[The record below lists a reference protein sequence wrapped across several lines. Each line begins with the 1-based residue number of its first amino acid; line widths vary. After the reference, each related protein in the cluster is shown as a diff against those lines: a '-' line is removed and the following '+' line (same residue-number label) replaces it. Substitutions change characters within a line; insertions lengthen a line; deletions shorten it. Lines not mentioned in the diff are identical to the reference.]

1 MKEFSYERPESL
13 DEALRVLATSG
24 PEVEILAGGTDLV
37 IAMRDRSRQPK
48 VVVDLKRIAEFYPS
62 LVWDGDMVTLSATA
76 TMAEV
81 VGDPGV
87 NEHFPALS
95 EAAVVV
101 GSVQIRNRATLLGNI
116 CNGSPAADTAPPLL
130 AYDAIIVVAG
140 PEGTRR
146 VAIDDFIIGPGRTDL
161 QDGEIAIALE
171 LTVPSQRLGSAYE
184 RMTRR
189 KGTDLA
195 SVTLCATVD
204 DAGVTRVAYG
214 SVGPRAWLRT
224 DETGVL
230 ADPEAS
236 DEAKAAVFEEI
247 FADASPSVRSMR
259 ASPDYRRAM
268 LRVLG
273 ARAVVRAVERLQEL
287 QGVS

>member
-13 DEALRVLATSG
+13 DEALRLLAASG
-24 PEVEILAGGTDLV
+24 SEVEILAGGTDLV
-37 IAMRDRSRQPK
+37 IAMRHRYSQPK
-48 VVVDLKRIAEFYPS
+48 IVIDLKRIAEFSPS
-62 LVWDGDMVTLSATA
+62 LMWHGDTVTLSATA
-76 TMAEV
+76 TMTEA
-81 VGDPGV
+81 VGDEGM
-87 NEHFPALS
+87 NKHFPALV

-146 VAIDDFIIGPGRTDL
+146 VDIDDFIVGPGRTAL
-161 QDGEIAIALE
+161 EDGEIAVALE
-171 LTVPSQRLGSAYE
+171 LRLPSRPLGSAYE

-204 DAGVTRVAYG
+204 DAGITRVAFG
-214 SVGPRAWLRT
+214 SVGPRPWLRT
-224 DETGVL
+224 DESGVL
-230 ADPEAS
+230 ADPGASEA
-236 DEAKAAVFEEI
+236 AKTAVFQEI
-247 FADASPSVRSMR
+247 FADASPSVKSLR
-259 ASPDYRRAM
+259 ASPEYRLAM
-268 LRVLG
+268 LGVLG
-273 ARAVVRAVERLQEL
+273 ARAVSKALRRLQEL
-287 QGVS
+287 HGVS

>member
-13 DEALRVLATSG
+13 DEALQALAASG
-24 PEVEILAGGTDLV
+24 PETEILAGGTDLV
-37 IAMRDRSRQPK
+37 IAMRDRWKQPK
-48 VVVDLKRIAEFYPS
+48 VVVDLKRVAELYPA
-62 LVWDGDMVTLSATA
+62 LVWHGDTVTLSAVA
-76 TMAEV
+76 TMTQV
-81 VGDPGV
+81 VGDERI
-87 NEHFPALS
+87 NQHFPALV

-101 GSVQIRNRATLLGNI
+101 GSVQIRNRATVLGNI

-130 AYDAIIVVAG
+130 AYDAVVIVAG
-140 PEGTRR
+140 PDGLRR
-146 VAIDDFIIGPGRTDL
+146 IPIDDFIVGPGKVDL
-161 QDGEIAIALE
+161 RGGEIGFALE
-171 LTVPSQRLGSAYE
+171 LTVPSHPLGAAYE

-189 KGTDLA
+189 QGTDLA
-195 SVTLCATVD
+195 SVTLAATVD
-204 DAGVTRVAYG
+204 GAGVTRVTFG

-224 DETGVL
+224 DDTGVL
-230 ADPEAS
+230 ADPAAS
-236 DEAKAAVFEEI
+236 ADAKAAVFEEI

-273 ARAVVRAVERLQEL
+273 ARAVERAIVRLQEL

>member
-13 DEALRVLATSG
+13 DEALQVLATSG
-24 PEVEILAGGTDLV
+24 SEVEILAGGTDLV
-37 IAMRDRSRQPK
+37 IAMRDRSSQPK
-48 VVVDLKRIAEFYPS
+48 VVVDLKRIVEFYPS
-62 LVWDGDMVTLSATA
+62 LVWDGDTVTLSATA
-76 TMAEV
+76 TMSEV
-81 VGDPGV
+81 VGDEGI
-87 NEHFPALS
+87 NTHFPALV

-101 GSVQIRNRATLLGNI
+101 GSIQIRNRATLLGNI

-146 VAIDDFIIGPGRTDL
+146 VAIDDFIVGPGRTDL

-171 LTVPSQRLGSAYE
+171 LTVPSRRLGGAYE

-189 KGTDLA
+189 RGTDLA

-204 DAGVTRVAYG
+204 DVGVTRVAYG
-214 SVGPRAWLRT
+214 SVGPRAWLKT
-224 DETGVL
+224 DQTGVL
-230 ADPEAS
+230 ADPAAS
-236 DEAKAAVFEEI
+236 REAKAAVFEEI

>member
-13 DEALRVLATSG
+13 DEALQLLAAAG
-24 PEVEILAGGTDLV
+24 PDVELLAGGTDLV
-37 IAMRDRSRQPK
+37 IAMRDRYSQPM
-48 VVVDLKRIAEFYPS
+48 VVVDIKRIAELYPS
-62 LVWDGDMVTLSATA
+62 LVWDGVTVTLSATA
-76 TMAEV
+76 TMTDV
-81 VGDPGV
+81 VGDERI
-87 NEHFPALS
+87 NRHFPALI

-101 GSVQIRNRATLLGNI
+101 GSVQIRNRATVLGNI

-130 AYDAIIVVAG
+130 AYDATIVVAG

-146 VAIDDFIIGPGRTDL
+146 VPIDTFIVGPGRTDL
-161 QDGEIAIALE
+161 RDGEIAIALE
-171 LTVPSQRLGSAYE
+171 LTEPARVTGSAYE

-204 DAGVTRVAYG
+204 ETGTTRIAYG

-224 DETGVL
+224 DETGAL
-230 ADPEAS
+230 ADADAS
-236 DEAKAAVFEEI
+236 AEAKAAALETI
-247 FADASPSVRSMR
+247 FAEASPSLKSLR

-273 ARAVVRAVERLQEL
+273 ARAVERARSRLLEL

>member
-1 MKEFSYERPESL
+1 MKVFSYERPESL
-13 DEALRVLATSG
+13 EEAFQVLTSSG
-24 PEVEILAGGTDLV
+24 SDVEILAGGTDLV
-37 IAMRDRSRQPK
+37 IAMRDRYSQPK
-48 VVVDLKRIAEFYPS
+48 VVVDIKRIAELSPS
-62 LVWDGDMVTLSATA
+62 LAWDGDTVTLSATA
-76 TMAEV
+76 TMSEV
-81 VGDPGV
+81 VGDEGI
-87 NEHFPALS
+87 NTHFPALV

-101 GSVQIRNRATLLGNI
+101 GSVQIRNRATVLGNI

-146 VAIDDFIIGPGRTDL
+146 IPIDDFIVGPGTTDL
-161 QDGEIAIALE
+161 REGEIAVALE
-171 LTVPSQRLGSAYE
+171 LSVPSRLVGSAYE

-189 KGTDLA
+189 RGTDLA

-204 DAGVTRVAYG
+204 DDGVAQVAYG
-214 SVGPRAWLRT
+214 SVGPRAWLKT

-230 ADPEAS
+230 ADPAAS
-236 DEAKAAVFEEI
+236 NEAKVAVYEEI
-247 FADASPSVRSMR
+247 FADASPSVRSLR

-273 ARAVVRAVERLQEL
+273 ARAVGRATERLQEL

>member
-13 DEALRVLATSG
+13 DEALQVLAASG
-24 PEVEILAGGTDLV
+24 PGTEILAGGTDLV
-37 IAMRDRSRQPK
+37 IAMRDRWKQPS
-48 VVVDLKRIAEFYPS
+48 VVIDLKRIAELYPS
-62 LVWDGDMVTLSATA
+62 LVWDGDTVTLTAAA
-76 TMAEV
+76 TMTQV
-81 VGDPGV
+81 VGDERI
-87 NEHFPALS
+87 NQHFPALV

-101 GSVQIRNRATLLGNI
+101 GSIQIRNRATVLGNI

-130 AYDAIIVVAG
+130 AYDAVVLVAG
-140 PEGTRR
+140 PNGMRR
-146 VAIDDFIIGPGRTDL
+146 VPIDDFIVGPGRTDL
-161 QDGEIAIALE
+161 QEGEIGFGLE
-171 LTVPSQRLGSAYE
+171 LTVASRPVGAAYE

-189 KGTDLA
+189 RGTDLA
-195 SVTLCATVD
+195 SVTLASTVD
-204 DAGVTRVAYG
+204 DAGVTRVAFG

-224 DETGVL
+224 DDTGVL
-230 ADPEAS
+230 ADPGAS
-236 DEAKAAVFEEI
+236 AEAKAAVFEEI

-273 ARAVVRAVERLQEL
+273 ARAVERAIVRLQEL

>member
-13 DEALRVLATSG
+13 EEALQVLGANGS
-24 PEVEILAGGTDLV
+24 EAEILAGGTDLV
-37 IAMRDRSRQPK
+37 IAMRDRYAQPK
-48 VVVDLKRIAEFYPS
+48 VVVDIKHIAEFSPS
-62 LVWDGDMVTLSATA
+62 LTWDGDTVTLSPTA
-76 TMAEV
+76 TMSEV
-81 VGDPGV
+81 VADEGI
-87 NEHFPALS
+87 NTHFPALA

-130 AYDAIIVVAG
+130 AYDATIVVAG
-140 PEGTRR
+140 SEGTRKIP
-146 VAIDDFIIGPGRTDL
+146 IDDFIVGPGRTDL
-161 QDGEIAIALE
+161 REGEIAIAIE
-171 LTVPSQRLGSAYE
+171 LAVPPRLVGSAYE

-189 KGTDLA
+189 RGTDLA

-204 DAGVTRVAYG
+204 DAGVTQVAYG
-214 SVGPRAWLRT
+214 SVGPRAWLKT

-230 ADPEAS
+230 ADPAAS
-236 DEAKAAVFEEI
+236 SEAKAAVYEEM
-247 FADASPSVRSMR
+247 FVDASPSVRSMR

-273 ARAVVRAVERLQEL
+273 ARAVGRATERLQKL

>member
-1 MKEFSYERPESL
+1 MKVFSYERPESL
-13 DEALRVLATSG
+13 EEALQVLTASG
-24 PEVEILAGGTDLV
+24 SDVEILAGGTDLV
-37 IAMRDRSRQPK
+37 IAMRDRYSQPK
-48 VVVDLKRIAEFYPS
+48 VVVDIKRIAELSPS
-62 LVWDGDMVTLSATA
+62 LAWDGDTVTLSATA
-76 TMAEV
+76 TMSEV
-81 VGDPGV
+81 VGDEGI
-87 NEHFPALS
+87 NTHFPALV

-101 GSVQIRNRATLLGNI
+101 GSVQIRNRATVLGNI

-140 PEGTRR
+140 PEGARR
-146 VAIDDFIIGPGRTDL
+146 IPIDDFIVGPGTTDL
-161 QDGEIAIALE
+161 REGEIAIALE
-171 LTVPSQRLGSAYE
+171 LSVPSRLVGSAYE

-204 DAGVTRVAYG
+204 DAGVTQVAYG
-214 SVGPRAWLRT
+214 SVGPRAWLKT

-230 ADPEAS
+230 ADPSAS
-236 DEAKAAVFEEI
+236 AEAKAEIFEEI
-247 FADASPSVRSMR
+247 FADASPSVRSLR

-273 ARAVVRAVERLQEL
+273 GRAVARAIERLQEL

>member
-13 DEALRVLATSG
+13 EEALQVLAASG
-24 PEVEILAGGTDLV
+24 SEVEILAGGTDLV
-37 IAMRDRSRQPK
+37 IAMRDRSSQPK
-48 VVVDLKRIAEFYPS
+48 VVVDIKRIVELSPS
-62 LVWDGDMVTLSATA
+62 IAWDGNTVTLSATA
-76 TMAEV
+76 TMSEV
-81 VGDPGV
+81 VGDEGI
-87 NEHFPALS
+87 NKHFPALV

-101 GSVQIRNRATLLGNI
+101 GSVQIRNRATVLGNI

-140 PEGTRR
+140 PDGTRR
-146 VAIDDFIIGPGRTDL
+146 IAIDDFIVGPGQTDL
-161 QDGEIAIALE
+161 REGEIAIAAE
-171 LTVPSQRLGSAYE
+171 ISVPTRMTGSAYE

-189 KGTDLA
+189 RGTDLA

-204 DAGVTRVAYG
+204 EAGVTQIAYG
-214 SVGPRAWLRT
+214 SVGPRAWLKR

-230 ADPEAS
+230 VDPAAS
-236 DEAKAAVFEEI
+236 AEAKAAVYEEI
-247 FADASPSVRSMR
+247 FADASPSVRSLR

-273 ARAVVRAVERLQEL
+273 ARAVGRAMGHLHEL
-287 QGVS
+287 EGVS

>member
-13 DEALRVLATSG
+13 DEALQVLATSG
-24 PEVEILAGGTDLV
+24 SETEILAGGTDLV
-37 IAMRDRSRQPK
+37 IAMRDRWKQPS
-48 VVVDLKRIAEFYPS
+48 VVIDLKRIAELHPS
-62 LVWDGDMVTLSATA
+62 LVWNGDTVRLSAVA
-76 TMAEV
+76 TMSEV
-81 VGDPGV
+81 VGDEQI
-87 NEHFPALS
+87 NQHFPALV

-101 GSVQIRNRATLLGNI
+101 GSVQIRNRATVLGNI

-130 AYDAIIVVAG
+130 AYDAVIVVAG
-140 PEGTRR
+140 PSGTRSIP
-146 VAIDDFIIGPGRTDL
+146 IDDFIVGPGKVDL
-161 QDGEIAIALE
+161 REGEIAIALE
-171 LTVPSQRLGSAYE
+171 LTVPPRSLGAAYE

-204 DAGVTRVAYG
+204 DAGVTQIAFG
-214 SVGPRAWLRT
+214 SVGPRAWLKT
-224 DETGVL
+224 DATGAL
-230 ADPEAS
+230 ADADAS
-236 DEAKAAVFEEI
+236 QEAKAAALEEI
-247 FADASPSVRSMR
+247 FAEASPSVRSMR

-273 ARAVVRAVERLQEL
+273 ARAVERAISRLQEL

>member
-13 DEALRVLATSG
+13 DEALQVLATSG
-24 PEVEILAGGTDLV
+24 SDVEILAGGTDLV
-37 IAMRDRSRQPK
+37 IAMRDRYSQPK
-48 VVVDLKRIAEFYPS
+48 VVVDIKRIAELSPS
-62 LVWDGDMVTLSATA
+62 LLWDGQTVALSATA
-76 TMAEV
+76 TMSEV
-81 VGDPGV
+81 VGDEGI
-87 NEHFPALS
+87 NAHFPALV

-101 GSVQIRNRATLLGNI
+101 GSVQIRNRATVVGNI

-130 AYDAIIVVAG
+130 AYDAIVVVAG
-140 PEGTRR
+140 LDGTRR
-146 VAIDDFIIGPGRTDL
+146 IPIDDFIVGPGRTDL
-161 QDGEIAIALE
+161 HEGEIAIAVE
-171 LTVPSQRLGSAYE
+171 LSVPSRLVGSAYE

-204 DAGVTRVAYG
+204 DAGVTQVAYG
-214 SVGPRAWLRT
+214 SVGPRAWLKV
-224 DETGVL
+224 DESGVL
-230 ADPEAS
+230 ADPSAS
-236 DEAKAAVFEEI
+236 VESKAAILEEVFV
-247 FADASPSVRSMR
+247 DASPSVRSLR

-273 ARAVVRAVERLQEL
+273 ARAVDRAIERLQEL

>member
-13 DEALRVLATSG
+13 DEALRVLAASG
-24 PEVEILAGGTDLV
+24 PHVEILAGGTDLV
-37 IAMRDRSRQPK
+37 IAMRDRYSQPK
-48 VVVDLKRIAEFYPS
+48 VVVDLKRIAELYPS
-62 LVWDGDMVTLSATA
+62 LVWIDDTVRLSATA
-76 TMAEV
+76 TMTDV
-81 VGDPGV
+81 VGDRGI
-87 NEHFPALS
+87 NRHFPALV

-101 GSVQIRNRATLLGNI
+101 GSVQIRNRATVLGNI

-130 AYDAIIVVAG
+130 AHDAVIIVAG
-140 PEGTRR
+140 TEGTRR
-146 VAIDDFIIGPGRTDL
+146 VPIDTFIVGPGRTDL
-161 QDGEIAIALE
+161 RDGEIAIALE
-171 LTVPSQRLGSAYE
+171 LSVPARMTGGAYE

-204 DAGVTRVAYG
+204 DTGVTRIAYG
-214 SVGPRAWLRT
+214 SVGPRAWLCT
-224 DETGVL
+224 DETGAL
-230 ADPEAS
+230 ADPDASEGTRAEAL
-236 DEAKAAVFEEI
+236 ETI
-247 FADASPSVRSMR
+247 FAQASPSLKSLR

-273 ARAVVRAVERLQEL
+273 ARAVDRARSRLLEL

>member
-13 DEALRVLATSG
+13 DEALRVLAASG
-24 PEVEILAGGTDLV
+24 PETEILAGGTDLV
-37 IAMRDRSRQPK
+37 IAMRDRYSQPN
-48 VVVDLKRIAEFYPS
+48 VVVDLKRIAELYPT
-62 LVWDGDMVTLSATA
+62 LTWDGGMLTVSAAA
-76 TMAEV
+76 TMSEV
-81 VGDPGV
+81 VNDPGI
-87 NEHFPALS
+87 NEHFPALV

-130 AYDAIIVVAG
+130 AYEAIIVVAG
-140 PEGTRR
+140 PGGKRR
-146 VAIDDFIIGPGRTDL
+146 VPINDFIIGPGKTDL
-161 QDGEIAIALE
+161 REGELAIALE
-171 LTVPSQRLGSAYE
+171 LTTPTRMLGGAYE

-204 DAGVTRVAYG
+204 DAGITQIAFG
-214 SVGPRAWLRT
+214 SVGPRAMLRT

-230 ADPEAS
+230 ADPNAS
-236 DEAKAAVFEEI
+236 RDAKAVVFEEI
-247 FADASPSVRSMR
+247 FADARPSVRSMR
-259 ASPDYRRAM
+259 ASPDYRQAM

-273 ARAVVRAVERLQEL
+273 SRAVVRAIERLREL

>member
-13 DEALRVLATSG
+13 DEALQVLAASG
-24 PEVEILAGGTDLV
+24 PETEILAGGTDLV
-37 IAMRDRSRQPK
+37 IAMRDRWRQPK
-48 VVVDLKRIAEFYPS
+48 VVVDLKRIAELYPT
-62 LVWDGDMVTLSATA
+62 LKWDGDTLTLSAAA
-76 TMAEV
+76 TMTEV
-81 VGDPGV
+81 VNDPGV
-87 NEHFPALS
+87 GKHFPALV

-130 AYDAIIVVAG
+130 AYEAVIVVAG
-140 PEGTRR
+140 PGGQRR
-146 VAIDDFIIGPGRTDL
+146 VSINDFIVGPGKTDL
-161 QDGEIAIALE
+161 QEGEFAIALE
-171 LTVPSQRLGSAYE
+171 LTAPTRMLGGAYE

-204 DAGVTRVAYG
+204 DAGVTQVAFG
-214 SVGPRAWLRT
+214 SVGPRAFLRT

-230 ADPEAS
+230 ADPTAS
-236 DEAKAAVFEEI
+236 KEAKAAVFEEI

-259 ASPDYRRAM
+259 ASPDYRQAM

-273 ARAVVRAVERLQEL
+273 ARAVGRAIERLQEL

>member
-1 MKEFSYERPESL
+1 MREFSYERPESL
-13 DEALRVLATSG
+13 EEALRLLAANGSDV
-24 PEVEILAGGTDLV
+24 EVLAGGTDLV
-37 IAMRDRSRQPK
+37 IAMRNRYSQPK
-48 VVVDLKRIAEFYPS
+48 VVVDLKRIAEFYPT
-62 LVWDGDMVTLSATA
+62 LVWDGDMVTMSATA
-76 TMAEV
+76 TMTEV
-81 VGDPGV
+81 VDDEGIGI
-87 NEHFPALS
+87 HFPALA

-130 AYDAIIVVAG
+130 AYDAIVAVAG
-140 PEGTRR
+140 PDGIRR
-146 VAIDDFIIGPGRTDL
+146 VEIDDFIVGPGRTAL
-161 QDGEIAIALE
+161 KDGEIAVALE
-171 LTVPSQRLGSAYE
+171 LSVPSRLLGSAYE

-195 SVTLCATVD
+195 SVTLCASVN
-204 DAGVTRVAYG
+204 DAGVTRVAFG

-224 DETGVL
+224 DESGVL

-236 DEAKAAVFEEI
+236 NEAKAAVFEEI
-247 FADASPSVRSMR
+247 FADASPSVKSLR
-259 ASPDYRRAM
+259 ASPDYRMAM

-273 ARAVVRAVERLQEL
+273 ARAVGRALRRLQDL

>member
-1 MKEFSYERPESL
+1 MKVFSYERPESL
-13 DEALRVLATSG
+13 EEALQVLTSSG
-24 PEVEILAGGTDLV
+24 SDVEILAGGTDLV
-37 IAMRDRSRQPK
+37 IAMRDRYSQPK
-48 VVVDLKRIAEFYPS
+48 VVVDIKRIAELSPS
-62 LVWDGDMVTLSATA
+62 LAWDGDTVTLSATA
-76 TMAEV
+76 TMSEV
-81 VGDPGV
+81 VGDEGI
-87 NEHFPALS
+87 NTHFPALV

-101 GSVQIRNRATLLGNI
+101 GSVQIRNRATVLGNI

-140 PEGTRR
+140 SEGTRR
-146 VAIDDFIIGPGRTDL
+146 IPIDDFIVGPGTTDL
-161 QDGEIAIALE
+161 REGEIAVALE
-171 LTVPSQRLGSAYE
+171 LSVPSRLVGSAYE

-189 KGTDLA
+189 RGTDLA

-204 DAGVTRVAYG
+204 DDGVTQVAYG
-214 SVGPRAWLRT
+214 SVGPRAWLKT

-230 ADPEAS
+230 ADPAAS
-236 DEAKAAVFEEI
+236 NEAKVAVYEEI
-247 FADASPSVRSMR
+247 FADASPSVRSLR

-273 ARAVVRAVERLQEL
+273 ARAVGRATERLQEL

>member
-13 DEALRVLATSG
+13 DDALRLLAASSS
-24 PEVEILAGGTDLV
+24 EVEVLAGGTDLV
-37 IAMRDRSRQPK
+37 IAMREGQSQPK
-48 VVVDLKRIAEFYPS
+48 VVVDLKRITEFYPS
-62 LVWDGDMVTLSATA
+62 LMWAGDTVTLSATA
-76 TMAEV
+76 TMAETV
-81 VGDPGV
+81 DDEGI
-87 NEHFPALS
+87 NKHFPALA

-140 PEGTRR
+140 PDGTRR
-146 VAIDDFIIGPGRTDL
+146 VEIDEFIVGPGRTAL
-161 QDGEIAIALE
+161 QDGEIAVALE
-171 LTVPSQRLGSAYE
+171 LRLPSRPLGSAYE

-204 DAGVTRVAYG
+204 DAGITRVAFG

-224 DETGVL
+224 DESGVL
-230 ADPEAS
+230 ADPDAS

-247 FADASPSVRSMR
+247 FADATPSVRSLR

-273 ARAVVRAVERLQEL
+273 ARAVRRALRRLQQL

>member
-13 DEALRVLATSG
+13 DQALQVLGASG
-24 PEVEILAGGTDLV
+24 PDVEILAGGTDLV
-37 IAMRDRSRQPK
+37 IAMRDRHSQPK
-48 VVVDLKRIAEFYPS
+48 VVVDIKHISELSPS
-62 LVWDGDMVTLSATA
+62 LVWEGNTVTLSATA
-76 TMAEV
+76 TMSDV
-81 VGDPGV
+81 VGDDGI
-87 NEHFPALS
+87 NAHFPALV

-101 GSVQIRNRATLLGNI
+101 GSVQIRNRATVVGNI

-130 AYDAIIVVAG
+130 AYDAVVVVAG

-146 VAIDDFIIGPGRTDL
+146 IGIDDFIVGPGKTDL
-161 QDGEIAIALE
+161 REGEIAIAVE
-171 LTVPSQRLGSAYE
+171 LSAPSRPVGSAYE

-189 KGTDLA
+189 RGTDLA

-204 DAGVTRVAYG
+204 HDGMTQIAYG
-214 SVGPRAWLRT
+214 SVGPRAWLRK
-224 DETGVL
+224 DESGVL
-230 ADPEAS
+230 ADPAAS
-236 DEAKAAVFEEI
+236 DEAKAAVLEDI
-247 FADASPSVRSMR
+247 FAEASPSVRSLR

-273 ARAVVRAVERLQEL
+273 ARAVGRAIERLQEL

>member
-13 DEALRVLATSG
+13 DEALRLLATSG
-24 PEVEILAGGTDLV
+24 PDTEMLAGGTDLV
-37 IAMRDRSRQPK
+37 IAMRDRYSQPK
-48 VVVDLKRIAEFYPS
+48 VVVDLKRITEFYPS
-62 LVWDGDMVTLSATA
+62 LVWDGDTVTLSATA
-76 TMAEV
+76 TMTELV
-81 VGDPGV
+81 DDEGI
-87 NEHFPALS
+87 NKHFPALA

-140 PEGTRR
+140 PGGNRR
-146 VAIDDFIIGPGRTDL
+146 VEIDEFIVGPGRTAL

-171 LTVPSQRLGSAYE
+171 LSLPSRPLGSAYE

-204 DAGVTRVAYG
+204 DLDVTRVAFG

-224 DETGVL
+224 DDSGVL
-230 ADPEAS
+230 ADPHAS
-236 DEAKAAVFEEI
+236 DEAKAAAFERV
-247 FADASPSVRSMR
+247 FADARPSVKSLR
-259 ASPDYRRAM
+259 ASPDYRLAM

-273 ARAVVRAVERLQEL
+273 GRAVVRALKRLQEL

>member
-13 DEALRVLATSG
+13 DEALQVLATSG
-24 PEVEILAGGTDLV
+24 SETEILAGGTDLV
-37 IAMRDRSRQPK
+37 IAMRDRWKQPS
-48 VVVDLKRIAEFYPS
+48 VVIDLKRIAELHPS
-62 LVWDGDMVTLSATA
+62 LVWNGDTVRLSAVA
-76 TMAEV
+76 TMSEV
-81 VGDPGV
+81 VGDAQI
-87 NEHFPALS
+87 NQHFPALV

-101 GSVQIRNRATLLGNI
+101 GSVQIRNRATVLGNI

-130 AYDAIIVVAG
+130 AYDAVIVVAG
-140 PEGTRR
+140 PSGTRSIP
-146 VAIDDFIIGPGRTDL
+146 IDDFIVGPGKVDL
-161 QDGEIAIALE
+161 REGEIAIALE
-171 LTVPSQRLGSAYE
+171 LTVPPRSLGAAYE

-204 DAGVTRVAYG
+204 DAGVTQIAFG
-214 SVGPRAWLRT
+214 SVGPRAWLKT
-224 DETGVL
+224 DATGAL
-230 ADPEAS
+230 ADADAS
-236 DEAKAAVFEEI
+236 QEAKAAALEEI
-247 FADASPSVRSMR
+247 FAEASPSVRSMR

-273 ARAVVRAVERLQEL
+273 ARAVERAISRLQEL

>member
-13 DEALRVLATSG
+13 DEALRVLVAHGSDA
-24 PEVEILAGGTDLV
+24 EILAGGTDLV
-37 IAMRDRSRQPK
+37 IAMRDRYSQPK
-48 VVVDLKRIAEFYPS
+48 VVIDIKRIGELYPS
-62 LVWDGDMVTLSATA
+62 LVWDGDTVTLSATA
-76 TMAEV
+76 TMTDV
-81 VGDPGV
+81 VDDEQI
-87 NEHFPALS
+87 NRHFPALM

-130 AYDAIIVVAG
+130 AYDAVIIVAG

-146 VAIDDFIIGPGRTDL
+146 VPIDSFIVGPGRTDL
-161 QDGEIAIALE
+161 RDGEIAIALE
-171 LTVPSQRLGSAYE
+171 LTVPTRATGSAYE

-204 DAGVTRVAYG
+204 ETGTTRIAYG

-224 DETGVL
+224 DETGAL
-230 ADPEAS
+230 ADPDATA
-236 DEAKAAVFEEI
+236 EAKAAALETI
-247 FADASPSVRSMR
+247 FAEASPSLKSLR

-273 ARAVVRAVERLQEL
+273 ARAVERACGRLHEL